1 MKEDESNKSI
11 SRNLPKLNENLSR
24 QISKPVANFDAEAR
38 QKQLRKR
45 QIGAVLLALVSSI
58 HITIVIEPDRMTIH
72 VQPNTFRFPIELNS
86 EITDG

>member
-1 MKEDESNKSI
+1 MKEEGSNKSI
-11 SRNLPKLNENLSR
+11 SKNLPNLSENSSS
-24 QISKPVANFDAEAR
+24 QTSKPVANFDAEAR

-72 VQPNTFRFPIELNS
+72 VQPNTFRFPIELNP
-86 EITDG
+86 EITDD